1 MARTSP
7 TVRKVA
13 DHAGVSIATVSR
25 VTRRPDLVSSATRQ
39 RVERAISELGYR
51 PSHFGQALVDRRHS
65 ALGVVFP
72 GLSGPYYYDV
82 IQGFEAEAIAARL
95 SVLILGTHHV
105 RNDEQV
111 LDMATRVDG
120 IAILG
125 GTATD
130 ETVRTLVRQGIPLAL
145 LAQHPVDEVP
155 AVRVDNY
162 TAMYDLTSHLLDAHD
177 YESIAF
183 LGDPTNSPDL
193 TDRWNG
199 FVAAHHARSRAAP
212 AEPIKIGLN
221 QPERSDGLWPSLLA
235 GRNPPR
241 AIVCAN
247 DETAL
252 GAYAAAAAAGI
263 RIPNDLALTGF
274 DDIPMAAL
282 VSPGLTTVAQPMREL
297 GARVAQILLAQI
309 RGDPPWSAG
318 RDPRDASS
326 HPRLLRLPRRT
337 RSIGLTAHRTNRSP
351 LIHTEGGVPF
361 PTRSLN

>member
-1 MARTSP
+1 MVRSSP

-25 VTRRPDLVSSATRQ
+25 VTRRPDLVASDTRE

-65 ALGVVFP
+65 AIGVVFP

-125 GTATD
+125 GTAQD
-130 ETVRTLVRQGIPLAL
+130 ETVRTLVRQGMPLAL
-145 LAQHPVDEVP
+145 LAQHPVDDVP

-162 TAMYDLTSHLLDAHD
+162 AAMYDLTSHLLDTHD
-177 YESIAF
+177 YESIVF

-199 FVAAHHARSRAAP
+199 FVAAHRARRRTPP
-212 AEPIKIGLN
+212 AEPIKIGID
-221 QPERSDGLWPSLLA
+221 QPNGLKTVAHLLA
-235 GRNPPR
+235 NTNPPR

-252 GAYAAAAAAGI
+252 GAYAAAAAAGV
-263 RIPNDLALTGF
+263 RIPEDLALTGF
-274 DDIPMAAL
+274 DDIPMAGL
-282 VSPGLTTVAQPMREL
+282 VSPGLTTVSQPMREL

-309 RGDPPWSAG
+309 RGDPPTPPDVILATSLLIRG
-318 RDPRDASS
+318 SCGCRDGPNPD
-326 HPRLLRLPRRT
+326 T
-337 RSIGLTAHRTNRSP
+337 
-351 LIHTEGGVPF
+351 
-361 PTRSLN
+361 

>member
-25 VTRRPDLVSSATRQ
+25 VTRRPRPRRVQHAE

-51 PSHFGQALVDRRHS
+51 PSHFGQALVDRKHS

-125 GTATD
+125 GTAKD
-130 ETVRTLVRQGIPLAL
+130 ETIRTLVRQGMPLAL
-145 LAQHPVDEVP
+145 LAQHPVDQVP
-155 AVRVDNY
+155 AIRVDNY
-162 TAMYDLTSHLLDAHD
+162 AAMYDLTGHLLDAHD
-177 YESIAF
+177 LRVDRLPGRPHQLTRPDRPLERLCRRPSGQEPHSPYQTHQDRHQSTERAEASAF
-183 LGDPTNSPDL
+183 M
-193 TDRWNG
+193 
-199 FVAAHHARSRAAP
+199 
-212 AEPIKIGLN
+212 
-221 QPERSDGLWPSLLA
+221 LA

-263 RIPNDLALTGF
+263 RIPDDLALTGF
-274 DDIPMAAL
+274 DDIPMAGL
-282 VSPGLTTVAQPMREL
+282 VSPGLTTVTQPMREL
-297 GARVAQILLAQI
+297 GATVAQILLALDPRRI
-309 RGDPPWSAG
+309 RRLPG
-318 RDPRDASS
+318 RDPRDAPSD
-326 HPRLLRLPRRT
+326 PRLLRLPRRPGPST
-337 RSIGLTAHRTNRSP
+337 
-351 LIHTEGGVPF
+351 
-361 PTRSLN
+361 

>member
-1 MARTSP
+1 MTRTSP

-25 VTRRPDLVSSATRQ
+25 VTRRPDLVASSTRE
-39 RVERAISELGYR
+39 RVERAILELGYR
-51 PSHFGQALVDRRHS
+51 PSHFGQALVDRKHS

-125 GTATD
+125 GTAEDATI
-130 ETVRTLVRQGIPLAL
+130 RTLARQGMPLAL
-145 LAQHPVDEVP
+145 LAQHPVDQVP
-155 AVRVDNY
+155 AIRVDNY
-162 TAMYDLTSHLLDAHD
+162 TAMYDLTWHLLDAHD
-177 YESIAF
+177 YESIVF

-199 FVAAHHARSRAAP
+199 FVAAHQARNRTP
-212 AEPIKIGLN
+212 PTKPVKIGLN
-221 QPERSDGLWPSLLA
+221 QQSGLRASAFMLA
-235 GRNPPR
+235 GPNPPR

-252 GAYAAAAAAGI
+252 GAYAAAAAAGV
-263 RIPNDLALTGF
+263 RIPDDLALTGF
-274 DDIPMAAL
+274 DDIPMAGL
-282 VSPGLTTVAQPMREL
+282 VSPGLTTVTQPMHEL
-297 GARVAQILLAQI
+297 GATVARILLAQI
-309 RGDPPWSAG
+309 RGNPLAPWM
-318 RDPRDASS
+318 
-326 HPRLLRLPRRT
+326 
-337 RSIGLTAHRTNRSP
+337 
-351 LIHTEGGVPF
+351 
-361 PTRSLN
+361 

>member
-1 MARTSP
+1 MARSSP

-25 VTRRPDLVSSATRQ
+25 VTRRPDLVASETRE

-65 ALGVVFP
+65 AIGVVFP

-125 GTATD
+125 GTAKG
-130 ETVRTLVRQGIPLAL
+130 ETIRALVHHGMPLAL

-155 AVRVDNY
+155 AVRVDNV
-162 TAMYDLTSHLLDAHD
+162 TAMEDLTGHLLDAHD
-177 YESIAF
+177 LRSITF
-183 LGDPTNSPDL
+183 LGDPSNSPDL
-193 TDRWNG
+193 TERWNG
-199 FVAAHHARSRAAP
+199 FIAAHRARGRTPPAGPVKSGLDQPSGLRAVA
-212 AEPIKIGLN
+212 N
-221 QPERSDGLWPSLLA
+221 LLA
-235 GRNPPR
+235 SPDPPR

-247 DETAL
+247 DEIAL
-252 GAYAAAAAAGI
+252 GAYAAAAAAGV
-263 RIPNDLALTGF
+263 RIPDDLALTGF
-274 DDIPMAAL
+274 DDIPMAGL
-282 VSPGLTTVAQPMREL
+282 LSPGLTTVAQPMREL
-297 GARVAQILLAQI
+297 GARVARLLLAQI
-309 RGDPPWSAG
+309 RGDPPSAP
-318 RDPRDASS
+318 DTILPT
-326 HPRLLRLPRRT
+326 RLLIRGSCGCRDGPNLP
-337 RSIGLTAHRTNRSP
+337 S
-351 LIHTEGGVPF
+351 
-361 PTRSLN
+361 

>member
-1 MARTSP
+1 MARSSP

-25 VTRRPDLVSSATRQ
+25 VTRRPGLVASETRE

-65 ALGVVFP
+65 AIGVVFP

-125 GTATD
+125 GTAKD
-130 ETVRTLVRQGIPLAL
+130 ETIRTLDHQGMPLAL

-155 AVRVDNY
+155 AVRIDNF
-162 TAMYDLTSHLLDAHD
+162 TAMENLTGHLLDAHD
-177 YESIAF
+177 LHSIAF

-199 FVAAHHARSRAAP
+199 FVAAHCGRGLKP
-212 AEPIKIGLN
+212 PGGPIKIVLDQPSGLRAVSN
-221 QPERSDGLWPSLLA
+221 LLA
-235 GRNPPR
+235 GPNAPR

-247 DETAL
+247 DEIAL
-252 GAYAAAAAAGI
+252 GAYAAAAAAGV
-263 RIPNDLALTGF
+263 RIPDDLALTGF
-274 DDIPMAAL
+274 DDIPMAGL
-282 VSPGLTTVAQPMREL
+282 LSPGLTTVAQPMREL
-297 GARVAQILLAQI
+297 GARVARLLLAQI
-309 RGDPPWSAG
+309 RGDPPG
-318 RDPRDASS
+318 TPDVILPT
-326 HPRLLRLPRRT
+326 RLLIRGSCGCRDGPD
-337 RSIGLTAHRTNRSP
+337 
-351 LIHTEGGVPF
+351 
-361 PTRSLN
+361 PTT

>member
-1 MARTSP
+1 MTRSSP

-25 VTRRPDLVSSATRQ
+25 VTRRPDLVASGTRE

-51 PSHFGQALVDRRHS
+51 PSHFGQALVDRKHS

-82 IQGFEAEAIAARL
+82 IQGFETEAISARL

-130 ETVRTLVRQGIPLAL
+130 ETVRTLVRQGVPLAL
-145 LAQHPVDEVP
+145 LAQHPVDQVP
-155 AVRVDNY
+155 AIRVDNY
-162 TAMYDLTSHLLDAHD
+162 TAMYDLTGHLLDAHG
-177 YESIAF
+177 YESIVF

-193 TDRWNG
+193 IDRWNG
-199 FVAAHHARSRAAP
+199 FVAAHTARNRTPP
-212 AEPIKIGLN
+212 AKPVKIGLN
-221 QPERSDGLWPSLLA
+221 QQSGLRAAAFMLDGPF
-235 GRNPPR
+235 PPR

-252 GAYAAAAAAGI
+252 GAYAAATAAGV
-263 RIPNDLALTGF
+263 RIPDDLALTGF
-274 DDIPMAAL
+274 DDIPMAGL
-282 VSPGLTTVAQPMREL
+282 VSPGLTTVAQPMHEL
-297 GARVAQILLAQI
+297 GATVARILLAQI
-309 RGDPPWSAG
+309 RGDPPGSPDVILAT
-318 RDPRDASS
+318 
-326 HPRLLRLPRRT
+326 RLLIRGSCGCRDEP
-337 RSIGLTAHRTNRSP
+337 STA
-351 LIHTEGGVPF
+351 L
-361 PTRSLN
+361 

>member
-1 MARTSP
+1 MVRSNP

-13 DHAGVSIATVSR
+13 DYAGVSIATVSR
-25 VTRRPDLVSSATRQ
+25 VTRRPDLVATSTRE

-51 PSHFGQALVDRRHS
+51 PSHFGQALVDRKHS

-82 IQGFEAEAIAARL
+82 IQGFETKAIAANL

-125 GTATD
+125 GTAKD
-130 ETVRTLVRQGIPLAL
+130 ETVRTLARQGIPVAL
-145 LAQHPVDEVP
+145 LAQHPVDRVP

-162 TAMYDLTSHLLDAHD
+162 AAMLDTTGHLLDAHG
-177 YESIAF
+177 YEPIVF

-199 FVAAHHARSRAAP
+199 FVAAHHVRNRTPP
-212 AEPIKIGLN
+212 AKPVKIGLN
-221 QPERSDGLWPSLLA
+221 QQSGLRAAAFLLA
-235 GRNPPR
+235 GPNPPR

-263 RIPNDLALTGF
+263 RIPDDLALTGF
-274 DDIPMAAL
+274 DDIPMAGL
-282 VSPGLTTVAQPMREL
+282 VSPGLTTVAQPMRKL
-297 GARVAQILLAQI
+297 GAKVAQILLAQI
-309 RGDPPWSAG
+309 RGDPPGAPDVILST
-318 RDPRDASS
+318 
-326 HPRLLRLPRRT
+326 RLLIRGSCGCRDGPEPSR
-337 RSIGLTAHRTNRSP
+337 
-351 LIHTEGGVPF
+351 
-361 PTRSLN
+361 